1 MVVGDFI
8 DIGNRLGISW
18 PSWAETTTDLLS
30 IIFLIVIIYFLYR
43 WISNIREQRAEV
55 REEKRAGSTYQT
67 QAAKT
72 QAIQEAERTTRAA
85 EKAARKETKS
95 APKGKQQRA
104 AIATEAEAERESEV
118 EEATEDIQQTAIA
131 VQATLEATTN
141 EVLEIVREELAVE
154 KVEEVELEN
163 IAVLKKRLDSLN
175 KNKRIDSTTVTYLQR
190 YFESLEDH
198 LLKQDEYEENSVEK
212 HQQFVEKLKKTL
224 NNLTT
229 ISEAAKKK
237 AQKLKRKE
245 GREKRSFKKE
255 LSTVQK
261 SIKDKRKKL
270 NSISKE
276 KKASPAVIA
285 QLKREIQLLEQNSRN
300 LAGVEEQ
307 LTKSHEMID
316 LEIGQLRKLLQD
328 VVTIAKNQKRK
339 AKKLDQRDKDLKQ
352 KIENLS
358 KNKEKIT
365 TAVKNLKNPEQIYD
379 VVIKFSIALNDYFN
393 FYIQS
398 IKENISFE
406 EILKEITIQNF
417 LLLRKMTAVDQV
429 LISLDQTEEA
439 IDEGTG
445 AIIKIVQII
454 YSDDISGSLQEEKKN
469 ILEQIA
475 ILESEVNVEKTMRA
489 LEQESE
495 QKEREALALIEEL
508 IVKEKKRAAENE
520 ATYERNTNHLGQ
532 SMATMVNRKVAID
545 EKYSDEMLNF
555 EQQLQKHNEQ
565 ASAAYQQA
573 LKS

>member
-1 MVVGDFI
+1 MVVGNFI
-8 DIGNRLGISW
+8 DISNRLGISW
-18 PSWAETTTDLLS
+18 PDWAETTTDVFS
-30 IIFLIVIIYFLYR
+30 IIFLVVIIYFLYR

-55 REEKRAGSTYQT
+55 REEKRAGATYQT

-72 QAIQEAERTTRAA
+72 EAIQRAERTTRAA

-95 APKGKQQRA
+95 APKGKQQQT
-104 AIATEAEAERESEV
+104 AIAAETGIVKESEV
-118 EEATEDIQQTAIA
+118 EEATENLQQTAIA

-141 EVLEIVREELAVE
+141 EVLEIIQEELAVE

-163 IAVLKKRLDSLN
+163 IAVLKKKLDSLN
-175 KNKRIDSTTVTYLQR
+175 KNKRIDSTTVTYLQQ

-198 LLKQDEYEENSVEK
+198 LLKQAEYEENSVEN
-212 HQQFVEKLKKTL
+212 HQQFVEKLRETL
-224 NNLTT
+224 NDLTS
-229 ISEAAKKK
+229 ISETAKRKS
-237 AQKLKRKE
+237 QKLKRKE

-255 LSTVQK
+255 LTSVQK

-276 KKASPAVIA
+276 KKADPTVIA
-285 QLKREIQLLEQNSRN
+285 QLKREIQLLEQNSKN
-300 LAGVEEQ
+300 LASVEEQ

-352 KIENLS
+352 KIEKLT
-358 KNKEKIT
+358 KNREKLT
-365 TAVKNLKNPEQIYD
+365 TAVKNLKDPEQIYD

-393 FYIQS
+393 FYIES
-398 IKENISFE
+398 IEENISFE
-406 EILKEITIQNF
+406 QILKEITIQNF
-417 LLLRKMTAVDQV
+417 LLLRKMAAVDQV

-439 IDEGTG
+439 IDEGTE
-445 AIIKIVQII
+445 AIVRIVQII
-454 YSDDISGSLQEEKKN
+454 YSDDVTGSLQEEKKN
-469 ILEQIA
+469 ILNQIA
-475 ILESEVNVEKTMRA
+475 LLESEVNVEKTMRA
-489 LEQESE
+489 LEQEGE
-495 QKEREALALIEEL
+495 LKDREALALIEEL
-508 IVKEKKRAAENE
+508 ITKEKKRAAENE
-520 ATYERNTNHLGQ
+520 ATYEENTNHLGQ
-532 SMATMVNRKVAID
+532 SMATMVNRKVAIG
-545 EKYSDEMLNF
+545 EKYTDERLSF